1 MAFGTTVS
9 ARDQFGNTVTAD
21 SGRLISLSV
30 VAVSP
35 TTTTGTLS
43 GTAVLN
49 NVSGVSAFSG
59 LSFNKQG
66 TISLTVT
73 ASGLTSVASNNILVA
88 SSSTSTPFASC
99 GLRNGILVKTA
110 DSPTVY
116 MVVNCVLRPFT
127 TPALFHA
134 RGKKFRDIITINS
147 LLAIGRP
154 VGEGNDDDDTI
165 VNPPTPTATATLPN
179 LANLPEGSIVK
190 LPGNPTVYLVSG
202 GTLQPF
208 TSALVFRAH
217 KKDFRNLQIISQ
229 DQFNSMTVGA
239 PVGYPNGTLLKGSE
253 HTIYVIQNG
262 EKVAIPSLDSLK
274 RHGQSLKDL
283 LKVSD
288 DDLDDIHKGGE
299 QD

>member
-35 TTTTGTLS
+35 TTTGTLS

-66 TISLTVT
+66 TISLTAT
-73 ASGLTSVASNNILVA
+73 ASGLTSVAS
-88 SSSTSTPFASC
+88 SSTSTPSASC

-134 RGKKFRDIITINS
+134 CGKKFRDIITINS

-154 VGEGNDDDDTI
+154 VGEGNDDDDDDII